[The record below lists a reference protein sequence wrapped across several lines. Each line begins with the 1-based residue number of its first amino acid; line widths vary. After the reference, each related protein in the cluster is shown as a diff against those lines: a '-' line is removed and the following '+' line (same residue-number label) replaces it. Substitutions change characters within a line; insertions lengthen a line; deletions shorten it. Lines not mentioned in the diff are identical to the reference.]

1 VVFRKRKG
9 SRQSNIARVEIKK
22 DMSQY
27 SRRKFLGLG
36 AAAAG
41 ASLASRTFLLNPE
54 PLWASQ
60 AAAAGER
67 IRFGMIGIGMQG
79 SGLLT
84 DSIELP
90 GIECVAACDLYD
102 GRHTLAREITQE
114 VTGKG
119 NLPVTRRYHELLDN
133 KNIDCLV
140 AAVPDHWHKQ
150 VVIDAVNAGKDIYC
164 EKPMSHTAADGVA
177 MVEAAQ
183 KSGRIVQIGS
193 QRVSSL
199 ICKKA
204 KELIAQGT
212 IGDLVL
218 VEGWLGR
225 NDPTGAWEYPPPLD
239 LSPENLD
246 WDTWQGTAPKKAFDP
261 YAFARWRCWKEYGTG
276 VAGDLLVH
284 LISGMM
290 FMLGINEPPKQAMSV
305 GGILRWKDGRNMP
318 DVQATVYYY
327 GQLPVYMR
335 LNLGTEMPETYRLQ
349 GSKGILEVNE
359 FGLNYTPQS
368 GKDAAPSYY
377 AAGFPKEM
385 RTAYEKQWHEK
396 NDPKIGHEPMPESIS
411 YRGPDYDDMKPHLWT
426 FFQAVKSRQPVVE
439 DAVFGHHAALACH
452 MANESYFRQK
462 PVWWDEASKTIKS

>member
-1 VVFRKRKG
+1 
-9 SRQSNIARVEIKK
+9 
-22 DMSQY
+22 MSQY

-41 ASLASRTFLLNPE
+41 ASMASRTFLLNPE
-54 PLWASQ
+54 PLWASPS
-60 AAAAGER
+60 AAAGDR

-79 SGLLT
+79 SGLLA

-90 GIECVAACDLYD
+90 GVECVAACDLYD
-102 GRHTLAREITQE
+102 GRHVLAREITE
-114 VTGKG
+114 KPD
-119 NLPVTRRYHELLDN
+119 LPVTRRYHDLLGN
-133 KNIDCLV
+133 KEIDCVV

-150 VVIDAVNAGKDIYC
+150 VVVDAVNAGKDIYC
-164 EKPMSHTAADGVA
+164 EKPMSHSAADGVA
-177 MVEAAQ
+177 MVDAAQ
-183 KSGRIVQIGS
+183 KTGRIVQIGS

-225 NDPTGAWEYPPPLD
+225 NDPTGAWEYPPPPD

-246 WDTWQGTAPKKAFDP
+246 WETWQGTAPKKPFDP

-276 VAGDLLVH
+276 LAGDLLVH

-318 DVQATVYYY
+318 DVQATIYYY

-335 LNLGTEMPETYRLQ
+335 LNQGTEMPEIYRFQ
-349 GSKGILEVNE
+349 GSKGILEVTE
-359 FGLNYTPQS
+359 FGLSYTPQS
-368 GKDAAPSYY
+368 GKDSAPSYY
-377 AAGFPKEM
+377 DSGFPKAM

-396 NDPKIGHEPMPESIS
+396 NDPKIGQEPMPESIA

-452 MANESYFRQK
+452 LANESYFRQK
-462 PVWWDEASKTIKS
+462 PVWWDEASKSIKS

>member
-1 VVFRKRKG
+1 
-9 SRQSNIARVEIKK
+9 VEIKK

-27 SRRKFLGLG
+27 SRRRFLGLG

-41 ASLASRTFLLNPE
+41 ASMASRTFLLNPE
-54 PLWASQ
+54 PVWASQ
-60 AAAAGER
+60 TAAAGDR

-102 GRHTLAREITQE
+102 GRHVLAREITE
-114 VTGKG
+114 KPD
-119 NLPVTRRYHELLDN
+119 LPVTRRYHELLEN

-150 VVIDAVNAGKDIYC
+150 VVVDAVNAGKDIYC
-164 EKPMSHTAADGVA
+164 EKPMSHSAADGVA
-177 MVEAAQ
+177 MVEATQ
-183 KSGRIVQIGS
+183 KTGRIVQIGS

-212 IGDLVL
+212 IGDVIL

-225 NDPTGAWEYPPPLD
+225 NDPTGAWEYPPPPD
-239 LSPENLD
+239 LSPQNLD

-290 FMLGINEPPKQAMSV
+290 FMLSINEPPKQAMSM

-318 DVQATVYYY
+318 DVQATIYYY

-335 LNLGTEMPETYRLQ
+335 LNLGTEMPETYRFQ

-359 FGLNYTPQS
+359 FGLSYTPQS
-368 GKDAAPSYY
+368 GKDTAPSYY
-377 AAGFPKEM
+377 ASGFPKEM
-385 RTAYEKQWHEK
+385 RTAYEKEWHEK
-396 NDPKIGHEPMPESIS
+396 NDPKIGHEPMPEGIS